1 MHPRPARPQDPG
13 SRSPPRIR
21 HHPSY
26 PVGFKG
32 VPACRGARAL
42 SRASPHGAGRMDQRG
57 LGNNRK
63 QSSRSLL
70 SPHIHRSKAACR
82 RRKELGTP
90 HAGRSPGSPIRLKG
104 RCIVS
109 FIARLKG
116 LLRKEQLDRELD
128 DELRSHLDM
137 RTADNLAVGM
147 SSEAARLD
155 AQRRYGNTTLLKED
169 TRAVDIIG
177 WLDECAR
184 DFRYALRMLQRSPG
198 FTAVAVLTLA
208 LGIGANTAI
217 FSVVDAIL
225 LRPLPYPEPERL
237 VRVWESSIKHDS
249 PRNVVNP
256 LNFLDW
262 HDHAQSFESM
272 AAISG
277 LMTNLSS
284 QGRPIAVQ
292 GMQVTPEFFSTLRVP
307 PLLGRT
313 FIAEDGIPGHERV
326 VILSYDLWQRQYGA
340 EPKIIGAK
348 IDVDSAPYTV
358 IGVMPR
364 DFSYPRFRSEVWTP
378 LPLTRS
384 EEWKGGRFLTV
395 IARLKPGVSLSQA
408 QQDMLRVANFTVQT
422 RPDNNKGWSANV
434 ANLLLMRGTGRLREL
449 AVRSALGAPRSRIVR
464 QLFVESLLLSL
475 AGMAAGL
482 VFAQVG
488 LRSLLAL
495 IPQNAPLPRSEPI
508 AIDARVLL
516 FTFLASLFTAVIF
529 GLVPALRLSRVDLQ
543 NAPKQGTLRG
553 GVGGH
558 QTLRRSFVVAEVALA
573 LLLPV
578 GAGLMLRSF
587 ARLISVDPGF
597 SPEHLLT
604 MHIWTSPARYH
615 DNLKRSQ
622 YFNRVLAEMRS
633 APVVQ
638 AAGSTHFLPLTERIS
653 GSCFSFADQPAPSPA
668 DSPSAQFLIIS
679 SGYFQIMG
687 IALIRGR
694 DVDHRAR
701 FNSLPAA
708 IVNHAFVDR
717 YYSGQNALGKQLRV
731 CWDIEKPVEIV
742 GVVADARQAQLQ
754 DAPKPTI
761 FLSNSQAPM
770 YFATLVVRA
779 TGDPIQI
786 ALSTEE
792 AIHRV
797 DPDQAVSDI
806 QTMETVFSDSVSSP
820 RFQVILLLVF
830 AGLAFALAMIG
841 VYGIVSYSISQRT
854 NKLGIPIALGARAA
868 DVVRLVLREAFVLA
882 AIALL
887 LGLAGSIALSRVL

>member
-1 MHPRPARPQDPG
+1 M
-13 SRSPPRIR
+13 
-21 HHPSY
+21 
-26 PVGFKG
+26 
-32 VPACRGARAL
+32 
-42 SRASPHGAGRMDQRG
+42 
-57 LGNNRK
+57 
-63 QSSRSLL
+63 
-70 SPHIHRSKAACR
+70 
-82 RRKELGTP
+82 
-90 HAGRSPGSPIRLKG
+90 
-104 RCIVS
+104 S

-128 DELRSHLDM
+128 EELRSHLEM
-137 RTADNLAVGM
+137 RAADNLAVGM
-147 SSEAARLD
+147 SSEAARID
-155 AQRRYGNTTLLKED
+155 AQKRFGNTTLLKED

-313 FIAEDGIPGHERV
+313 FVAEDGIPGHERA
-326 VILSYDLWQRQYGA
+326 VILSFDLWQRQYGA

-348 IDVDSAPYTV
+348 IDVDSVPYTV

-364 DFSYPRFRSEVWTP
+364 DFSYPKFKSEVWTP

-434 ANLLLMRGTGRLREL
+434 FPMLEDVTRGVRRPLWVLLASVGFLLLIACANVANLLLMRGTGRLREL

-464 QLFVESLLLSL
+464 QLFVESLLLTL

-516 FTFLASLFTAVIF
+516 FTFLASLFTAVVF

-543 NAPKQGTLRG
+543 NALKQGTLRG

-573 LLLPV
+573 LLLSV

-622 YFNRVLAEMRS
+622 YFDRVLAEIRS
-633 APVVQ
+633 APGVQ

-679 SGYFQIMG
+679 SGYFQTMG
-687 IALIRGR
+687 TALIRGR
-694 DVDHRAR
+694 DFDHRDR
-701 FNSLPAA
+701 FNSLPVA

-786 ALSTEE
+786 ARSTEE

-820 RFQVILLLVF
+820 RFQAILLLVF
-830 AGLAFALAMIG
+830 AGLAVALAMIG

-854 NKLGIPIALGARAA
+854 NELGIRIALGARAA
-868 DVVRLVLREAFVLA
+868 DVVRLVLCEAFVLA

-887 LGLAGSIALSRVL
+887 LGLAGSIALSRVLQSLLFEVTPTDPVTLASVCFLVLAVTALAAVLPARRATRIDPLIAVRYE

>member
-1 MHPRPARPQDPG
+1 
-13 SRSPPRIR
+13 
-21 HHPSY
+21 
-26 PVGFKG
+26 
-32 VPACRGARAL
+32 
-42 SRASPHGAGRMDQRG
+42 
-57 LGNNRK
+57 
-63 QSSRSLL
+63 
-70 SPHIHRSKAACR
+70 
-82 RRKELGTP
+82 
-90 HAGRSPGSPIRLKG
+90 
-104 RCIVS
+104 VS

-116 LLRKEQLDRELD
+116 LLRRGRLDRELD
-128 DELRSHLDM
+128 EELRSHVEM
-137 RTADNLAVGM
+137 RAADNLAAGM
-147 SSEAARLD
+147 SPENARFD
-155 AQRRYGNTTLLKED
+155 AQRRFGNSTLLKED

-177 WLDECAR
+177 WLEECAR
-184 DFRYALRMLQRSPG
+184 DFRFALRMLQRSPG

-225 LRPLPYPEPERL
+225 LRPLPYPEPDRL
-237 VRVWESSIKHDS
+237 VRIWEASAKFDS

-262 HDHAQSFESM
+262 RDHSQSFESM

-277 LMTNLSS
+277 LMTNLSF
-284 QGRPIAVQ
+284 QGQPVAVQ

-313 FIAEDGIPGHERV
+313 FIADDGIPGHDHV
-326 VILSYDLWQRQYGA
+326 VILSYDLWQRRYGA
-340 EPKIIGAK
+340 EPKIIGVK
-348 IDVDSAPYTV
+348 IDVDAVPYAV
-358 IGVMPR
+358 VGVMPR
-364 DFSYPRFRSEVWTP
+364 GFSYPKFKSEVWTP

-395 IARLKPGVSLSQA
+395 IARLKPGVSLGQA
-408 QQDMLRVANFTVQT
+408 QQDMLRVANFTVQA
-422 RPDNNKGWSANV
+422 RPDNNKGWSANVFSMLEDVTRGVRRPLWVLLASVGFLLLIACANV

-449 AVRSALGAPRSRIVR
+449 AVRSALGAARSRIVR

-482 VFAQVG
+482 LFAQLG

-508 AIDARVLL
+508 VIDERVLL
-516 FTFLASLFTAVIF
+516 FTFLASLLTAVVF

-543 NAPKQGTLRG
+543 NALKQGTLRS

-558 QTLRRSFVVAEVALA
+558 QSLRRSFVVAEVALA
-573 LLLPV
+573 LLLSV

-622 YFNRVLAEMRS
+622 YFDRILAEIRS
-633 APVVQ
+633 TPGVQ
-638 AAGSTHFLPLTERIS
+638 AAGSTHFLPLTERTS
-653 GSCFSFADQPAPSPA
+653 GSCFSRADQPAPSPA
-668 DSPSAQFLIIS
+668 ESPSAQFLIIS
-679 SGYFQIMG
+679 SGYFQAMST
-687 IALIRGR
+687 ALLGGR
-694 DVDHRAR
+694 DFADRHS
-701 FNSLPAA
+701 FNSQPVA

-717 YYSGQNALGKQLRV
+717 FYSGQNVLGKQLRV
-731 CWDIEKPVEIV
+731 CWTIEKPVEIV

-754 DAPKPTI
+754 DAPEPTI

-770 YFATLVVRA
+770 YFATFVVRA
-779 TGDPIQI
+779 TGDPGQI
-786 ALSTEE
+786 ARSTEE
-792 AIHRV
+792 AVHRV

-820 RFQVILLLVF
+820 RFQAILLLVF
-830 AGLAFALAMIG
+830 AGLAVALAMIG

-854 NKLGIPIALGARAA
+854 NEIGIRVALGARSA
-868 DVVRLVLREAFVLA
+868 DVVRLVLREALILA
-882 AIALL
+882 VIALF
-887 LGLAGSIALSRVL
+887 LGLAGSLALSRILHSLLFEVTPTDPVTLASVCFLILAVSALAAVLPARRATRIDPMVALHYE